1 MDIPTS
7 RDLKRMTKWAV
18 SRLPAA
24 PGSGRN
30 IESTY
35 PELIRVMAREF
46 KLESRVEWD
55 SYGQGYAS
63 FVDAWFYQNKPEFQL
78 PALTKGEKRFTG
90 PYVLLC
96 RDAPYFVVGE
106 GAKSW
111 TAKGGSSYLPD
122 FSSID
127 EFSTR
132 AVRDLSEKLS
142 AYVAERGLVRLHKS
156 DVAEELPE
164 DLHFDTNLADDKHRL
179 FHALFFWYD

>member
-24 PGSGRN
+24 PSCGRS
-30 IESTY
+30 IESAY
-35 PELIRVMAREF
+35 PELIHDLTREF
-46 KLESRVEWD
+46 KLESRIEWE

-63 FVDAWFYQNKPEFQL
+63 YVDAWFYQDKPEFQL
-78 PALTKGEKRFTG
+78 PALTKGEMRFTG

-96 RDAPYFVVGE
+96 RDAPYFVMGE

-111 TAKGGSSYLPD
+111 TAKGGSSYLPG

-142 AYVAERGLVRLHKS
+142 AFLAEHGLVRLRKS

-164 DLHFDTNLADDKHRL
+164 DLHFDTNLADGKHRL
-179 FHALFFWYD
+179 YDALFFWYD